1 MRMGSLCGHGQLG
14 YNPVASAL
22 KYFEADFRSHM
33 DDKKCPTGACG
44 EGQMITPI
52 STRPELMS
60 EPVNFKQLTAR

>member
-1 MRMGSLCGHGQLG
+1 
-14 YNPVASAL
+14 VASAL

-60 EPVNFKQLTAR
+60 EPVNFKQLTAK